1 MNPITRK
8 WFGLFAGCAL
18 AGCLASQSFAIEGL
32 KIAIQSTNVVLSWP
46 SASSETYMIQCRH
59 TLSVTD
65 SWMTLADYYP
75 PSHSGTNI
83 TYFLIQMLITAQ
95 EFLAVVLA
103 VVVFQL
109 FHL

>member
-1 MNPITRK
+1 
-8 WFGLFAGCAL
+8 
-18 AGCLASQSFAIEGL
+18 
-32 KIAIQSTNVVLSWP
+32 
-46 SASSETYMIQCRH
+46 
-59 TLSVTD
+59 
-65 SWMTLADYYP
+65 MTLADYYP